1 MKLSIVVPCYNEEA
15 VVRETAR
22 RLLDLADG
30 WVSRGLI
37 AAYEIIFVNDGSK
50 DRTLALLKE
59 MAKDNSH
66 VKVIS
71 FSNNFGHQAALTA
84 GLHNAGGD
92 AAVTLDADLQDPPE
106 VIEEMLEKH
115 RQGFH
120 IVYGVRRNRNEDSAF
135 KRFTAL
141 GFYRLMRMMGVKV
154 IVNHADF
161 RLLSRSVLEEFK
173 SFREV
178 NRFLRGLIP
187 LMGFA
192 QATVEYDRDRRF
204 AGSTKYPLRRMLS
217 FALDGITSFSSV
229 PLRMASV
236 CGLVIFAVSL
246 CLGVWVLAVRV
257 AGDSVPGWASTV
269 LPIYF
274 LGGIQLMFF
283 GILGEYLGK
292 IYMEVKRRPLF
303 IIQEK
308 WNFES

>member
-22 RLLDLADG
+22 RLLDLADR
-30 WVSRGLI
+30 WVSGGLI

-59 MAKDNSH
+59 IASDNSH
-66 VKVIS
+66 VKIIS
-71 FSNNFGHQAALTA
+71 FSSNFGHQAALTA

>member
-1 MKLSIVVPCYNEEA
+1 
-15 VVRETAR
+15 
-22 RLLDLADG
+22 
-30 WVSRGLI
+30 
-37 AAYEIIFVNDGSK
+37 
-50 DRTLALLKE
+50 
-59 MAKDNSH
+59 
-66 VKVIS
+66 
-71 FSNNFGHQAALTA
+71 
-84 GLHNAGGD
+84 
-92 AAVTLDADLQDPPE
+92 
-106 VIEEMLEKH
+106 
-115 RQGFH
+115 
-120 IVYGVRRNRNEDSAF
+120 
-135 KRFTAL
+135 
-141 GFYRLMRMMGVKV
+141 MRMMGVKV

-257 AGDSVPGWASTV
+257 AGESVPGWASTV

-274 LGGIQLMFF
+274 LGGVQLLSL
-283 GILGEYLGK
+283 GVIGEYLGK
-292 IYMEVKRRPLF
+292 LYIEAKRRPRY
-303 IIQEK
+303 IIER
-308 WNFES
+308 FVEGRAASAPTSSLMRTEPPYGASPGSR